1 MDERVMVK
9 MEAGEGCVILRTI
22 SRKRRSPQRFIM
34 LKKELGELEEKKRV
48 ILRDIHSFADIRLY
62 KSAQGR
68 DTLEITFFWL
78 SDSGFGDVKGWSQ
91 RVILRYE
98 DFLACLEN
106 SRQSGGKGQR
116 LLSIEEYCRHKIEF
130 KSFAN
135 LKEVAKVPLLRK
147 KLGHFLAGNFNWTG
161 YERIV
166 ITDDFVPYSFY
177 FIGYTPYG
185 KGICGGIIL
194 HGQENLR
201 KAYYGMHT

>member
-1 MDERVMVK
+1 MDERIMVK
-9 MEAGEGCVILRTI
+9 IEANGDCIILRTI

-34 LKKELGELEEKKRV
+34 LEKELRELEEKKRV
-48 ILRDIHSFADIRLY
+48 ILRVIHSFADIRRY

-116 LLSIEEYCRHKIEF
+116 LLSIEERCRPKIEF

-147 KLGHFLAGNFNWTG
+147 KLGRFLAGNFNWTG